1 MGHSF
6 EKPTES
12 HQIHEIGHPQGHG
25 HMDQKLHKGM
35 RSPMAGRLPSDAG
48 LESPENAPGL
58 EGPQNG
64 GSGSY

>member
-6 EKPTES
+6 EKSRED
-12 HQIHEIGHPQGHG
+12 HQVHEIGHPSGHA

-35 RSPMAGRLPSDAG
+35 RSPMAGRLPMDSG
-48 LESPENAPGL
+48 LQGPEVAPGL
-58 EGPQNG
+58 EGPQND